1 MTIKRVN
8 LTGNFLSDFLK
19 STVLFCPQGT
29 EFTDNNVHE
38 GKAYEYRV
46 SAVNAAGT
54 GRASDASDV
63 IIARTMK
70 GKNIK

>member
-1 MTIKRVN
+1 M
-8 LTGNFLSDFLK
+8 
-19 STVLFCPQGT
+19 
-29 EFTDNNVHE
+29 HE

-54 GRASDASDV
+54 GRASDASEV

-70 GKNIK
+70 GKTTKQSREMSYQVSVSVL

>member
-1 MTIKRVN
+1 MN
-8 LTGNFLSDFLK
+8 LS
-19 STVLFCPQGT
+19 PQGT

-54 GRASDASDV
+54 GRASDASEV

-70 GKNIK
+70 GKTTKQSRKFSSKVSVSVL